1 MFGAAFNAINQP
13 NMNAYSKHLPP
24 KKETNSQTTTYSNTT
39 YPYGSNSNQYQQG
52 SFGGSFADSFRPQ
65 TGGGN
70 GMTYTTTTTTTYNNG
85 SGPHTTT
92 TYSNG
97 SGPQISTMSFDMP
110 PMGGFGGFQP
120 PSGFAG
126 FQQQIGQQQIGGF
139 GGPGPQSNIAHPTF
153 QISNNSNFTIGG
165 GNPPGFSGGFGDNK
179 KPDFYGDNKKPDYYG
194 GFGGGQQQPSLKKE
208 EINDLAGQGKQMF
221 SGAFSRSCTTFAPD
235 SRYTNLVQ
243 QLRASGQKYRD
254 TEFPCELRSLTGG
267 LSDYELA
274 QNSDLDWRSIVWRR
288 ADDIF
293 GSNNYQVFEDKIEPN
308 DIKQG
313 SLGDCYFL
321 STLAALAERPR
332 RIRRLFESPK
342 PNEQGCYAVKV
353 CNMGIWTTIILDDYL
368 PCSASTKKP
377 IFSRSHGNE
386 LWVLLL
392 EKAWAKIYGSYARIE
407 AGLTRECLHDLTGA
421 PTKYYLTGNT
431 KKNEEIWAEIS
442 NGEKKD
448 FVMTCGSGDFFTGAD
463 LMSSVG
469 LVGSHAYSLL
479 AALTVKDRYGR
490 DVRLVQLRNPWGQ
503 GEWRGAWSD
512 ASADWTPELKR
523 QLKVENADDGIFYMK
538 FEDMLKYFTDI
549 QICKVHDDYVYKS
562 LQSNCDHQHPVFFN
576 ITVKQSGHYYFTI
589 NQESKRM
596 HAERDNYSYSEVS
609 VVFGKRT
616 AYGYEYVEG
625 IQRADK
631 EVWTDGHIEAG
642 EYVVYVHIHWNEKR
656 NREFSIS
663 SYGAGDV
670 EIRQIPQ
677 SSCPE
682 FVEKVYMS
690 KGRKAEKK
698 EDYQHCGV
706 RNCYRVVEIT
716 DDGFGYIYYKNDSNR
731 TLEEEIYF
739 KAMDG
744 LKFKKP
750 YSGNSY
756 KIMVPPGQEKIVI
769 TKVLPNATTI
779 RQAFTERSR
788 FV

>member
-13 NMNAYSKHLPP
+13 YSQHIPP
-24 KKETNSQTTTYSNTT
+24 KKDTNSTTTYNHTS
-39 YPYGSNSNQYQQG
+39 YSYGTNSNQPQQG
-52 SFGGSFADSFRPQ
+52 SFGGAFADSFKPQ
-65 TGGGN
+65 TGG
-70 GMTYTTTTTTTYNNG
+70 MTYNTTTTTTYNNG

-92 TYSNG
+92 TYSTG
-97 SGPQISTMSFDMP
+97 PGPQISTMTFDAP
-110 PMGGFGGFQP
+110 FGFEGFQQPNNGFGG
-120 PSGFAG
+120 G
-126 FQQQIGQQQIGGF
+126 FQQQFGGF

-153 QISNNSNFTIGG
+153 QISNNGNFMTGG
-165 GNPPGFSGGFGDNK
+165 GNAPPGYGGIV
-179 KPDFYGDNKKPDYYG
+179 DNKKPDYYG
-194 GFGGGQQQPSLKKE
+194 DNGRFGGQTKPSVQQPTIKKE
-208 EINDLAGQGKQMF
+208 ELGGLVDSGKNMF
-221 SGAFSRSCTTFAPD
+221 SSAFTRSCTFAPD
-235 SRYTNLVQ
+235 SKYMNLVQ
-243 QLRASGQKYRD
+243 QLRASGQKFTD
-254 TEFPCELRSLTGG
+254 TEFPCQLKSLTGG
-267 LSDYELA
+267 LSEYELA
-274 QNSDLDWRSIVWRR
+274 QNSDLDWRSVIWRR

-293 GSNNYQVFEDKIEPN
+293 GKNNYQVFEERIEPN

-321 STLAALAERPR
+321 SVLAALAEKPR

-353 CNMGIWTTIILDDYL
+353 CNVGMWTTILLDDYI

-377 IFSRSHGNE
+377 IFSRSNGNE

-431 KKNEEIWAEIS
+431 KKNEEIWTEIS

-448 FVMTCGSGDFFTGAD
+448 FVMTCGSGDFFSGAD
-463 LMSSVG
+463 LMTSVG

-490 DVRLVQLRNPWGQ
+490 DVRLVKLRNPWGQ
-503 GEWRGAWSD
+503 GEWKGAWSD

-523 QLKVENADDGIFYMK
+523 QLKIENVDDGIFYMK
-538 FEDMLKYFTDI
+538 YEEMLKYFTDI
-549 QICKVHDDYVYKS
+549 QICKVHDDFKYKS
-562 LQSNCDHQHPVFFN
+562 LESSCDHQHPVFFN
-576 ITVKQSGHYYFTI
+576 ITVKESGHYYFTI

-596 HAERDNYSYSEVS
+596 HAERDNYRYSEVS

-616 AYGYEYVEG
+616 ANGYEYVEG
-625 IQRADK
+625 IQKADK
-631 EVWTDGHIEAG
+631 EVWTDGFIDAG
-642 EYVVYVHIHWNEKR
+642 EYVVYVHIHWNEMR
-656 NREFSIS
+656 TREFSIS

-670 EIRQIPQ
+670 EIRQVPQ

-716 DDGFGYIYYKNDSNR
+716 DDGFGYIYYKNESNK

-739 KAMDG
+739 KSMDG

-756 KIMVPPGQEKIVI
+756 KISVPAGQEKIVI